1 MEPILEFNE
10 FFDDQEYIINIQTSP
25 DLLTITIEL
34 EEKGLYWSKSLDSK
48 TLSEITSQM
57 GSYKSLK
64 VFSDMLIQALS
75 KKNESLSLNF
85 CSLNEI
91 QQLSGSNDFQSN
103 FNENNI
109 KKYLIMIYTSFE
121 KVVYPIQMEFL
132 NTNPNKELLQRTIHR
147 LKNKIADLKN
157 KNNLENNYNKNNNS
171 NFNENIPIN
180 YIQFERLRK
189 ENEIL
194 SNKIKILETK
204 SSNDDFYEKY
214 KELSEKYETYKKMM
228 ENKMNSLVTS
238 LEELKEK
245 ETQTILKEKDKLYIK
260 NKNNT
265 KILELEKK
273 NEILSEQL
281 LNERKENRHIIE
293 NKNHEIDL
301 LKKEIK
307 AYKESEKFQKVK
319 ISNLE
324 KELEREKNGSIYYK
338 NKGKNKTT
346 TKRAKSYYSEGSLSC
361 NESYISSYSK
371 KTTTSYLKKNLIPSS
386 YKNSY
391 QLAKNYSP
399 YNSKRKEIKRK
410 NSKSKSKSRSG
421 SKKSSGPYSIV
432 SKSIKGP
439 ITLYQ
444 RTYKSPYRYEPN
456 NNKNNIKKNSKNKN
470 RASNSKI
477 INKKNDL
484 FKKNDEQK
492 KIEKKIDLEN
502 IITKSEINSN
512 NNICSNEIK
521 KEDLNNDSNNIA
533 DKITRLQALIN
544 QAIGK

>member
-273 NEILSEQL
+273 
-281 LNERKENRHIIE
+281 K
-293 NKNHEIDL
+293 
-301 LKKEIK
+301 
-307 AYKESEKFQKVK
+307 
-319 ISNLE
+319 
-324 KELEREKNGSIYYK
+324 
-338 NKGKNKTT
+338 
-346 TKRAKSYYSEGSLSC
+346 
-361 NESYISSYSK
+361 
-371 KTTTSYLKKNLIPSS
+371 
-386 YKNSY
+386 
-391 QLAKNYSP
+391 
-399 YNSKRKEIKRK
+399 
-410 NSKSKSKSRSG
+410 
-421 SKKSSGPYSIV
+421 
-432 SKSIKGP
+432 
-439 ITLYQ
+439 
-444 RTYKSPYRYEPN
+444 
-456 NNKNNIKKNSKNKN
+456 
-470 RASNSKI
+470 
-477 INKKNDL
+477 
-484 FKKNDEQK
+484 
-492 KIEKKIDLEN
+492 
-502 IITKSEINSN
+502 
-512 NNICSNEIK
+512 
-521 KEDLNNDSNNIA
+521 
-533 DKITRLQALIN
+533 
-544 QAIGK
+544 

>member
-10 FFDDQEYIINIQTSP
+10 FFDDQEYIINIQTQP

-147 LKNKIADLKN
+147 LKNKISDLKN

-346 TKRAKSYYSEGSLSC
+346 AKRAKSYYSEGSLSC

-456 NNKNNIKKNSKNKN
+456 NNKSNIKKNSKNKN
-470 RASNSKI
+470 RASNNKI
-477 INKKNDL
+477 IHKKNDL
-484 FKKNDEQK
+484 SKKSDEQK

>member
-421 SKKSSGPYSIV
+421 SKKSSGPYSIA

>member
-157 KNNLENNYNKNNNS
+157 KNNLENNSNKNNNS

-470 RASNSKI
+470 RASNSKN

>member
-147 LKNKIADLKN
+147 LKNKISDLKN

-180 YIQFERLRK
+180 YRQFERLRK

-214 KELSEKYETYKKMM
+214 KELSEKYETYKKMT

-245 ETQTILKEKDKLYIK
+245 ETQTLLKEKDKLYIK

-456 NNKNNIKKNSKNKN
+456 NNKSNIKKNSKNKN
-470 RASNSKI
+470 RESNNKI
-477 INKKNDL
+477 IHKKNDL
-484 FKKNDEQK
+484 SKKSDEQK

>member
-421 SKKSSGPYSIV
+421 SKKSSGPYSIA

-477 INKKNDL
+477 IN
-484 FKKNDEQK
+484 KKNDEQK